1 MSKGIFITATG
12 TDVGKT
18 FVTGLI
24 VKKLRDAGYKAGY
37 YKAALS
43 GAEVTENGL
52 IPGDADYVNR
62 VANIGEKIE
71 NLVSYVYEKP
81 VSPHLAARIE
91 GNPVEMDVVK
101 AAYKKAASQYDYVT
115 VEGSGGIICPIR
127 YDDIKIMLED
137 IIEELDLSTVIIADA
152 GLGTINAAVL
162 TVEYMRQ
169 KNISMKGIIFNHC
182 HEGNVMEEDNKK
194 MVEIMTGLPVL
205 AFIKNNDTELNMDAD
220 KLVDLYD

>member
-24 VKKLRDAGYKAGY
+24 VKKLRQAGYKAGY

-62 VANIGEKIE
+62 IANLGERME
-71 NLVSYVYEKP
+71 NLVSYVYKNA
-81 VSPHLAARIE
+81 VSPHLAAKIE

-101 AAYKKAASQYDYVT
+101 AAYQKIASHYDYLT
-115 VEGSGGIICPIR
+115 VEGCGGIICPIR
-127 YDDIKIMLED
+127 YDHIKIMLED
-137 IIEELDLSTVIIADA
+137 LIRELDLSTIIITDA
-152 GLGTINAAVL
+152 QLGTINSTVL
-162 TVEYMRQ
+162 TVNYMKQ
-169 KNISMKGIIFNHC
+169 KNIRIKGIIFNHY
-182 HEGNVMEEDNKK
+182 HEGNLMEEDNKT
-194 MVEIMTGLPVL
+194 MVENLTGLPVL
-205 AFIKNNDTELNMDAD
+205 ASVKDNDTELNLEAEY
-220 KLVDLYD
+220 LAALYY